1 MIDVTLIAHLNWVGK
16 TGGELDGDPAVP
28 PVVHNVDRRH
38 VPVPGATLYAEFR
51 GPAGAPCV
59 VLMGSLA
66 SDLSSWQPQIEALVG
81 AGFRALAFDFRGHG
95 RSSPSPGPFSLDQFV
110 EDLRAV
116 LRRFGVRRPHLLG
129 LSLGGMVALK
139 AAIDRGSDY
148 RSLVIA
154 STRADMPEPLASA
167 WREREREVRAQ
178 GVEAIV
184 EGTLQ
189 RWFTEPFRRRNPQ
202 VIARVRDMI
211 LHTDRNAYAD
221 CIEIVRTIDLLPRL
235 HELRLPTLYLT
246 GEEDPASP
254 PALMQDMQR
263 CTAGARFAS
272 IPCAA
277 HLPSIEQPE
286 AFNQRVI
293 EFLTS

>member
-1 MIDVTLIAHLNWVGK
+1 MPQL
-16 TGGELDGDPAVP
+16 
-28 PVVHNVDRRH
+28 VHNVDQRQVR
-38 VPVPGATLYAEFR
+38 VPGATLYAESR

-66 SDLSSWQPQIEALVG
+66 SDITSWQPQIEALVS
-81 AGFRALAFDFRGHG
+81 AGFHALTFDFRGHG

-116 LRRFGVRRPHLLG
+116 VRCFAVRRPHLLG

-148 RSLVIA
+148 RSVVIA
-154 STRADMPEPLASA
+154 STRADMPEALAGA
-167 WREREREVRAQ
+167 WREREREVREQ
-178 GVEAIV
+178 GVEAV
-184 EGTLQ
+184 VDGTLQ
-189 RWFTEPFRRRNPQ
+189 RWFTEPFQRRNPE
-202 VIARVRDMI
+202 VISRVREMI

-235 HELRLPTLYLT
+235 HEIDLPTLYLT
-246 GEEDPASP
+246 GEEDAASP

-263 CTAGARFAS
+263 RTAGARLAT
-272 IPCAA
+272 IPSAA

-286 AFNQRVI
+286 AFNRLVI